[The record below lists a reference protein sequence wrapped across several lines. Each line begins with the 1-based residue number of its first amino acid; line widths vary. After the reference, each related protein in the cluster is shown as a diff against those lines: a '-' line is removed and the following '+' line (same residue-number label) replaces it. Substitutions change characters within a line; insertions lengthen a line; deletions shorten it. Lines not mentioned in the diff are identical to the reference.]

1 MIADALTLQLA
12 RDFDEKIW
20 IEFEQFV
27 SADKEYELKQE
38 AQDLALK
45 VKSPQQ
51 VLTDRGADPEKAPWG
66 EWPVGTLAD
75 QPYTGEEMDLG
86 FEGDDPG
93 ALFDPE
99 EDAEDDV
106 PEDAADRVAGARST
120 TGQDE
125 ITQHGAT
132 SKARSQHFS
141 PEAEWRRVL
150 AREKKFRPKF
160 ERSMKSIFNA
170 QRKEAIKRLKAM
182 NLDDRSRAPVKVTDL
197 FDPTA
202 WDHLFEVRVD
212 PIRKAAYLD
221 SGVEA
226 LAGIGLDQTF
236 QFGPTLVKR
245 LDRFGAVMV
254 KQTGTTTVRK
264 LQKALA
270 KSAEAGQGIGGFTKA
285 VNEAFGVRR
294 RNAKTIARTEL
305 LRATQDAQ
313 IESFDQSGVVELKA
327 WNDNMDNDVRD
338 SHFDS
343 LIEKVGVRENFTLGN
358 GSTAAYP
365 GDGALPPEDSINCR
379 CFVTP
384 EFEEQ

>member
-1 MIADALTLQLA
+1 
-12 RDFDEKIW
+12 
-20 IEFEQFV
+20 
-27 SADKEYELKQE
+27 
-38 AQDLALK
+38 
-45 VKSPQQ
+45 
-51 VLTDRGADPEKAPWG
+51 
-66 EWPVGTLAD
+66 
-75 QPYTGEEMDLG
+75 MDDS

-93 ALFDPE
+93 ALFDPD
-99 EDAEDDV
+99 DAEDDV

-120 TGQDE
+120 TGRGE
-125 ITQHGAT
+125 NTQHRAT

-141 PEAEWRRVL
+141 PAAEW
-150 AREKKFRPKF
+150 ARAVARDKKFSPKF
-160 ERSMKSIFNA
+160 ERAMKTVFNA

-182 NLDDRSRAPVKVTDL
+182 DLEDRSRAAVKVTDL

-212 PIRKAAYLD
+212 PVRKAAYID

-245 LDRFGAVMV
+245 LDKFGAVMV
-254 KQTGTTTVRK
+254 KQTGATTTRK

-270 KSAEAGQGIGGFTKA
+270 KSAEAGQGIGGFTKGI
-285 VNEAFGVRR
+285 NEAFGVRR

-327 WNDNMDNDVRD
+327 WNDSHPYSDDDRD
-338 SHFDS
+338 DHEGA
-343 LIEKVGVRENFTLGN
+343 LIEKVGVREDFTLGS
-358 GSTAAYP
+358 GSLAAYP
-365 GDGALPPEDSINCR
+365 GDAALPPGDSINCR

>member
-1 MIADALTLQLA
+1 
-12 RDFDEKIW
+12 
-20 IEFEQFV
+20 V
-27 SADKEYELKQE
+27 
-38 AQDLALK
+38 
-45 VKSPQQ
+45 
-51 VLTDRGADPEKAPWG
+51 
-66 EWPVGTLAD
+66 
-75 QPYTGEEMDLG
+75 
-86 FEGDDPG
+86 
-93 ALFDPE
+93 
-99 EDAEDDV
+99 
-106 PEDAADRVAGARST
+106 
-120 TGQDE
+120 
-125 ITQHGAT
+125 ITQHRAT

-141 PEAEWRRVL
+141 PEAEWARVL

-160 ERSMKSIFNA
+160 ERAMKGIFNA

-212 PIRKAAYLD
+212 PVRRAAYLD
-221 SGVEA
+221 SGAEA

-245 LDRFGAVMV
+245 LDKFSVVMV
-254 KQTGTTTVRK
+254 KQTGATTKRK

-270 KSAEAGQGIGGFTKA
+270 KSADEGQGIGGFTKA
-285 VNEAFGVRR
+285 VNQAFGVRR
-294 RNAKTIARTEL
+294 RNAATIARTEL

-343 LIEKVGVRENFTLGN
+343 LIEMVGVRENFTLGN

-365 GDGALPPEDSINCR
+365 GDGSLPPEDSINCR